1 MCVVSY
7 KTFDVDCSIASFP
20 ASFRNFCCMLYNI
33 TKAREEP
40 GTTVCNKS
48 QGGAWVLQ
56 YVTQAREEP
65 GAWVLQ
71 YVTQA
76 REEPGYSSM

>member
-7 KTFDVDCSIASFP
+7 KTFDVDCGIASFP
-20 ASFRNFCCMLYNI
+20 ASFHSQGGARRSQVLQYV

-40 GTTVCNKS
+40 
-48 QGGAWVLQ
+48 
-56 YVTQAREEP
+56 EEP

-71 YVTQA
+71 CVTQA
-76 REEPGYSSM
+76 REEPGYCSV